1 MAETMNRCYLTQT
14 GVDMSETEE
23 KYVTQSET
31 IKQLEER
38 VKSLIEA
45 NETLFDLIRKLIIAE
60 NEVLTVNENLRSQNK
75 ELKNLLDYVIKNS
88 WDLS

>member
-1 MAETMNRCYLTQT
+1 
-14 GVDMSETEE
+14 MSETEE
-23 KYVTQSET
+23 RYVTQSET

-38 VKSLIEA
+38 VKSLTEA

-60 NEVLTVNENLRSQNK
+60 NEVLTVNENLKKKKK

-88 WDLS
+88 

>member
-1 MAETMNRCYLTQT
+1 MNRCYLTQT
-14 GVDMSETEE
+14 GAEMSETEE
-23 KYVTQSET
+23 RYVTQSET

-60 NEVLTVNENLRSQNK
+60 NEVLTVNENLRAQNK

-88 WDLS
+88 

>member
-1 MAETMNRCYLTQT
+1 MNRCYLTQT

-23 KYVTQSET
+23 RYVTQSET

-88 WDLS
+88 

>member
-1 MAETMNRCYLTQT
+1 MNRCYLTQT

-23 KYVTQSET
+23 KYLTQSET

-38 VKSLIEA
+38 VKSLTEA

-60 NEVLTVNENLRSQNK
+60 NEVLTVNENLRAQNK

-88 WDLS
+88 

>member
-1 MAETMNRCYLTQT
+1 MNRCYLTQT

-23 KYVTQSET
+23 RYVTQSET

-38 VKSLIEA
+38 VKSLTEA

-60 NEVLTVNENLRSQNK
+60 NEVLTVNENLRAQNK

-88 WDLS
+88 

>member
-23 KYVTQSET
+23 RYVTQSET

-60 NEVLTVNENLRSQNK
+60 NEVLAVNENLRAQNK

-88 WDLS
+88 

>member
-23 KYVTQSET
+23 RYVTQSET

-38 VKSLIEA
+38 VKSLTEA

-60 NEVLTVNENLRSQNK
+60 NEVLTVNENLRAQNK

-88 WDLS
+88 

>member
-14 GVDMSETEE
+14 GAEMSETEE
-23 KYVTQSET
+23 KYITQSET

-60 NEVLTVNENLRSQNK
+60 NEVLTVNENLRAQNK

-88 WDLS
+88 

>member
-1 MAETMNRCYLTQT
+1 MYRCYLTQT
-14 GVDMSETEE
+14 GAEMSETEE
-23 KYVTQSET
+23 KYITQSET

-60 NEVLTVNENLRSQNK
+60 IEVLAVNEYLRAQNK

-88 WDLS
+88 

>member
-1 MAETMNRCYLTQT
+1 
-14 GVDMSETEE
+14 MSETEE
-23 KYVTQSET
+23 KYITQSET

-60 NEVLTVNENLRSQNK
+60 NEVLAVNENLRAQNK

-88 WDLS
+88 

>member
-1 MAETMNRCYLTQT
+1 MAETMNRYYLTQT
-14 GVDMSETEE
+14 GAEMSETEE
-23 KYVTQSET
+23 KYITQSET

-60 NEVLTVNENLRSQNK
+60 NEVLAVNENLRAQNK

-88 WDLS
+88 

>member
-14 GVDMSETEE
+14 GVNMSETEV
-23 KYVTQSET
+23 KYLTQSET

-38 VKSLIEA
+38 VKSLTEA
-45 NETLFDLIRKLIIAE
+45 NETLFGLIRQLIIAE
-60 NEVLTVNENLRSQNK
+60 NDVLNVNDNLRAQNK

-88 WDLS
+88 

>member
-1 MAETMNRCYLTQT
+1 MAETMNRYYLTQT
-14 GVDMSETEE
+14 GVNMSETEE
-23 KYVTQSET
+23 KYITQSET

-60 NEVLTVNENLRSQNK
+60 NEVLTVNENLRAQNK

-88 WDLS
+88 

>member
-1 MAETMNRCYLTQT
+1 
-14 GVDMSETEE
+14 MSETEE

-60 NEVLTVNENLRSQNK
+60 NEVLAVNENLRAQNK
-75 ELKNLLDYVIKNS
+75 ELKNLMDYIIKNS
-88 WDLS
+88 

>member
-1 MAETMNRCYLTQT
+1 MNRCYLTQT

-23 KYVTQSET
+23 RYVTQSET

-38 VKSLIEA
+38 VKSLTEA
-45 NETLFDLIRKLIIAE
+45 NETLFGLIRQLIIAE
-60 NEVLTVNENLRSQNK
+60 NEVLAVNENLRAQNK

-88 WDLS
+88 WQMS

>member
-1 MAETMNRCYLTQT
+1 MNRCYLTQT

-23 KYVTQSET
+23 RYVTQSET

-60 NEVLTVNENLRSQNK
+60 NEVLAVNENLRAQNK

-88 WDLS
+88 

>member
-23 KYVTQSET
+23 RYVTQSET

-38 VKSLIEA
+38 VKSLTEA
-45 NETLFDLIRKLIIAE
+45 NETLFGLIRQLIIAE
-60 NEVLTVNENLRSQNK
+60 NEVLAVNENLRAQNK

-88 WDLS
+88 

>member
-23 KYVTQSET
+23 RYVTQSET

-38 VKSLIEA
+38 VKSLTEA

-60 NEVLTVNENLRSQNK
+60 NEVLAVNENLRAQNK
-75 ELKNLLDYVIKNS
+75 ELKNLLDYIIKNS
-88 WDLS
+88 

>member
-1 MAETMNRCYLTQT
+1 
-14 GVDMSETEE
+14 MSETEE
-23 KYVTQSET
+23 KYITQSET

-60 NEVLTVNENLRSQNK
+60 NEVLAVNENLRSQNK

-88 WDLS
+88 

>member
-23 KYVTQSET
+23 RYVTQSET

-38 VKSLIEA
+38 VKSLTEA
-45 NETLFDLIRKLIIAE
+45 NETLFGLIRQLIIAE
-60 NEVLTVNENLRSQNK
+60 NEVLAVNDNLHAQNK

-88 WDLS
+88 

>member
-1 MAETMNRCYLTQT
+1 MDRYYLIQT

-23 KYVTQSET
+23 KYITQSET

-75 ELKNLLDYVIKNS
+75 ELKILLDYVIKNS
-88 WDLS
+88 

>member
-1 MAETMNRCYLTQT
+1 
-14 GVDMSETEE
+14 MSETEE
-23 KYVTQSET
+23 RYVTQSET

-60 NEVLTVNENLRSQNK
+60 NEVLAVNENLRAQNK
-75 ELKNLLDYVIKNS
+75 ELKNLMDYIIKNS
-88 WDLS
+88 

>member
-1 MAETMNRCYLTQT
+1 MNRYYLTQT
-14 GVDMSETEE
+14 GVNMSETEE
-23 KYVTQSET
+23 KYITQSET

-38 VKSLIEA
+38 VKSLTEA
-45 NETLFDLIRKLIIAE
+45 NETLFGLIRQLIIAE

-88 WDLS
+88 

>member
-1 MAETMNRCYLTQT
+1 
-14 GVDMSETEE
+14 MSETEE
-23 KYVTQSET
+23 RYVTQSET

-60 NEVLTVNENLRSQNK
+60 NEVLTVNENLRAQNK

-88 WDLS
+88 

>member
-14 GVDMSETEE
+14 GAEMSETEE
-23 KYVTQSET
+23 KYITQSET

-38 VKSLIEA
+38 VKSLTEA
-45 NETLFDLIRKLIIAE
+45 NETLFDLIRKLIIAD
-60 NEVLTVNENLRSQNK
+60 NEVLAVNENLRAQNK

-88 WDLS
+88 

>member
-1 MAETMNRCYLTQT
+1 
-14 GVDMSETEE
+14 MSETEE
-23 KYVTQSET
+23 KYLTQSET

-60 NEVLTVNENLRSQNK
+60 NEVLAVNENLRAQNK

-88 WDLS
+88 

>member
-1 MAETMNRCYLTQT
+1 
-14 GVDMSETEE
+14 MSETEE
-23 KYVTQSET
+23 KYITQSET

-60 NEVLTVNENLRSQNK
+60 NDVLKVNDNLRAQNK
-75 ELKNLLDYVIKNS
+75 ELKNLIDYIIKNS
-88 WDLS
+88 

>member
-1 MAETMNRCYLTQT
+1 MNRCYLTQT

-23 KYVTQSET
+23 RYVTQSET

-45 NETLFDLIRKLIIAE
+45 NETLFGLIRQLTTAE
-60 NEVLTVNENLRSQNK
+60 IDVLKVNDNLRAQNK
-75 ELKNLLDYVIKNS
+75 ELKNLLDYIIKNS
-88 WDLS
+88 

>member
-14 GVDMSETEE
+14 GAEMSETEE
-23 KYVTQSET
+23 KYITQSET

-60 NEVLTVNENLRSQNK
+60 NEVLAVNENLRAQNK
-75 ELKNLLDYVIKNS
+75 ELKNLMDYVIKNS
-88 WDLS
+88 

>member
-1 MAETMNRCYLTQT
+1 MNRCYLTQT

-23 KYVTQSET
+23 RYVTQSET

-38 VKSLIEA
+38 VKSLTEA

-60 NEVLTVNENLRSQNK
+60 NEVLAVNENLRAQNK
-75 ELKNLLDYVIKNS
+75 ELKNLLDYIIKNS
-88 WDLS
+88 